1 MAAGLATATE
11 SAAVGAVDSK
21 VVDLV
26 YPASADRATVATT
39 LQKDVRQILV
49 EAGLT
54 VSNSQILAVREED
67 AFDYIGLKLTATGD
81 IAALDAALSAIAGYL
96 PVLLVEEL
104 DIWPQRTGSRGG
116 EAQQQELSV
125 SLQLLSLRA
134 SQ

>member
-1 MAAGLATATE
+1 M
-11 SAAVGAVDSK
+11 
-21 VVDLV
+21 
-26 YPASADRATVATT
+26 ATT